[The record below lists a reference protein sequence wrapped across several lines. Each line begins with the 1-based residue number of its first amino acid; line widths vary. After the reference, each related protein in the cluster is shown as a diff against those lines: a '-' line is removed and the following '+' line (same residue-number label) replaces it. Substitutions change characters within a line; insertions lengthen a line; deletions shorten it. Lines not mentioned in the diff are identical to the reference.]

1 MMDGG
6 LSTMNLNN
14 LENYKADILKCEI
27 GTLLFNLGKTHVGFW
42 KGFFPNETGDF
53 TGYRDYYVEKYFE
66 KEIKKYPELCCFIK
80 SININFPFFSK
91 NQVEW
96 EDAFKG
102 DISRENLFK
111 NVFFRGC
118 ENINSG
124 IDKGAPKKQLKSLWI
139 SNAFGSFKEKVDV
152 KYFDRYRKNF
162 FENLDNFLNEKGYYS
177 RQFDLSHE
185 DWRGLR
191 NFVFKEIKEWYTH
204 LLSDTRF
211 PINDVTLWD
220 QAYMS
225 ASMFKATLSSMI
237 LNNQDNENRLE
248 NPRYIK
254 WSILGIQYDKLAL
267 AEKGL
272 KPAHIEWYREASRQV
287 DEAVKCFL
295 ENDYPLGNEIYRDE
309 TGIYFLIAE
318 ELKDNNNNINGLY
331 KLNKDI
337 KPKIEEKIIEIF
349 EQTFKGEVYPA
360 IFVTESS
367 RRIGNLGYLID
378 EAKNNYLK
386 SVKSENFEKLI
397 INGYDNSPQG
407 LCQVCGIR
415 LANKK
420 NDDYL
425 ICNVCKGRRDS
436 KLNNWLSNR
445 TNETIWTGEVQD
457 KNGKIALVT
466 LKFELNQWLN
476 GNLFNSLLIRDENFI
491 DTKNEIKNFISL
503 FITGENLDTVFDT
516 SEEDKSIDL
525 INKEMENANKSH
537 KKILGKNISQY
548 KKVKENKEE
557 IKNILNLLRD
567 KRWWEKPLDEK
578 YTFNGIREKDFETIF
593 SNIRSKYV
601 NKIKSIVPISVLDKI
616 SFFPKK
622 FADEAYTGCKKAKE
636 SFDDFIDQISFNSLI
651 GTDWEKLVKNS
662 LSEGSFLANDRKI
675 HWDKV
680 NNEDLDYISNLLAQ
694 FMLRKNP
701 SPARLKRTW
710 DSTKIFFEEMES
722 KILYLLNIPEER
734 RKRLVWKNIN
744 LDDGEYY
751 DGDIDFWVKDKNV
764 YLITSIEK
772 LENKKEFNLKSYN
785 SNNTN
790 SLTLKLE
797 NAKEEFYLPYFSII
811 DPTPISWQF
820 AIPAD
825 KVPFLL
831 ENIEKEYFN
840 NFRWVYGKLPLHVGI
855 VVQNY
860 KKPLYLAIKASRKIR
875 RDGISWEKLRI
886 IENGSSIK
894 QRQNKA
900 LNCANLVEIDE
911 GCKDYYSLFEKADGE
926 GEYNFYLYFDTS
938 KQAPL
943 SYVGDSNDSDIF
955 YIYPNTF
962 DFEFLETNTRRNDIY
977 YDEKGK
983 RVIKEKLNR
992 PYDLEDFKY
1001 FKMYKEFFDK
1011 KESGNSQKLISLIYS
1026 KLKDWPEDQESI
1038 KIFFLSTFTNV
1049 LDLKTEDE
1057 KNSFASILKFKDWKE
1072 LSDSKPEDFVKRL
1085 YLLLDMFDFYH
1096 KALNLV

>member
-6 LSTMNLNN
+6 LLIMNLNN
-14 LENYKADILKCEI
+14 LENYKTDILKCEI

-42 KGFFPNETGDF
+42 KDFFPNETIYF
-53 TGYRDYYVEKYFE
+53 TRYRDYYEEKYFE

-80 SININFPFFSK
+80 SININFPFFLK

-96 EDAFKG
+96 EDSFKG
-102 DISRENLFK
+102 GISRENLFEK
-111 NVFFRGC
+111 IFFKGC

-124 IDKGAPKKQLKSLWI
+124 IDKGAPKKQLQSLWI
-139 SNAFGSFKEKVDV
+139 SNAFGCFKEKVDV
-152 KYFDRYRKNF
+152 KYFDIYRKKF
-162 FENLDNFLNEKGYYS
+162 FENLNNFLNEKSYYS

-185 DWRGLR
+185 DWCALR
-191 NFVFKEIKEWYTH
+191 NFVFKEIKDWYTH

-225 ASMFKATLSSMI
+225 ASMFKATLSSML
-237 LNNQDNENRLE
+237 LNNQKDPCDDYKEKIK
-248 NPRYIK
+248 NPSNIK
-254 WSILGIQYDKLAL
+254 WSILGVQYDKLAL

-295 ENDYPLGNEIYRDE
+295 ENDHPLGNEIYRDE

-318 ELKDNNNNINGLY
+318 ELKDMNNKINGLY
-331 KLNKDI
+331 TLNKDI

-349 EQTFKGEVYPA
+349 EQTFEGEVYPA

-367 RRIGNLGYLID
+367 RRIGNLGHLVD
-378 EAKNNYLK
+378 KAKNNYLK

-407 LCQVCGIR
+407 VCQVCGIR

-425 ICNVCKGRRDS
+425 ICNVCKKRRDS

-466 LKFELNQWLN
+466 LKFELDNWLN
-476 GNLFNSLLIRDENFI
+476 GNLLS
-491 DTKNEIKNFISL
+491 TM
-503 FITGENLDTVFDT
+503 
-516 SEEDKSIDL
+516 L
-525 INKEMENANKSH
+525 INKEGNFFNLCTTLNSEIGKRIVDSCIKDYFDKSLSKLPIKEVAKSIILELTAGTRWEKNIEKYFGRKVDYEN
-537 KKILGKNISQY
+537 KKI
-548 KKVKENKEE
+548 
-557 IKNILNLLRD
+557 
-567 KRWWEKPLDEK
+567 
-578 YTFNGIREKDFETIF
+578 
-593 SNIRSKYV
+593 
-601 NKIKSIVPISVLDKI
+601 
-616 SFFPKK
+616 
-622 FADEAYTGCKKAKE
+622 
-636 SFDDFIDQISFNSLI
+636 
-651 GTDWEKLVKNS
+651 DWNT
-662 LSEGSFLANDRKI
+662 
-675 HWDKV
+675 
-680 NNEDLDYISNLLAQ
+680 LAQ
-694 FMLRKNP
+694 NEQLILFFLQFVLQKGP

-710 DSTKIFFEEMES
+710 DSTKIFFEEMQS
-722 KILYLLNIPEER
+722 KMLNLLNIPEER
-734 RKRLVWKNIN
+734 NKRLVWENIN

-772 LENKKEFNLKSYN
+772 LENKKEFNLKSYDSNISN
-785 SNNTN
+785 SQ
-790 SLTLKLE
+790 TLKLE

-825 KVPFLL
+825 RVPFLL

-875 RDGISWEKLRI
+875 RDSISWEKLRI

-900 LNCANLVEIDE
+900 LNCANLVEIEE
-911 GCKDYYSLFEKADGE
+911 GCKDYYSLFEKVNGE

-938 KQAPL
+938 KQVPL
-943 SYVGDSNDSDIF
+943 SYVEDSNDSDNF

-977 YDEKGK
+977 YDDEKGK

-1001 FKMYKEFFDK
+1001 FKLYKEFFDK
-1011 KESGNSQKLISLIYS
+1011 KESGNPQKLISLIYS
-1026 KLKDWPEDQESI
+1026 KLKDWPEEQESI
-1038 KIFFLSTFTNV
+1038 KTFFLSTFINM

-1072 LSDSKPEDFVKRL
+1072 LSDSKPEDFVERL

-1096 KALNLV
+1096 NALNLI

>member
-1 MMDGG
+1 MGGG
-6 LSTMNLNN
+6 LLIMNLNN
-14 LENYKADILKCEI
+14 LEKYKTDILKCEI

-42 KGFFPNETGDF
+42 KKFFPNETIYF
-53 TGYRDYYVEKYFE
+53 TRYRDYYEEKYFE
-66 KEIKKYPELCCFIK
+66 CELLKINQNLYDFIK
-80 SININFPFFSK
+80 STNIDFPSSSK
-91 NQVEW
+91 NQVKW
-96 EDAFKG
+96 EESFKG
-102 DISRENLFK
+102 DISSEDLFK
-111 NVFFRGC
+111 NVFFKGC

-124 IDKGAPKKQLKSLWI
+124 IDKGAPKKQLQSLWI
-139 SNAFGSFKEKVDV
+139 SNAFGCFKEKVDI
-152 KYFDRYRKNF
+152 KYLDISRKKF

-177 RQFDLSHE
+177 RQSHLSHE
-185 DWRGLR
+185 DWCELR

-225 ASMFKATLSSMI
+225 ASMFKATLSSMF
-237 LNNQDNENRLE
+237 LNTQKDFFDDHDNKNKFDNQRN
-248 NPRYIK
+248 IK

-272 KPAHIEWYREASRQV
+272 KPAHIEWYREASSQV

-318 ELKDNNNNINGLY
+318 ELKDNNNKNNNDNNNSSSSSSSSNNNNINDLY

-349 EQTFKGEVYPA
+349 EQTFEGEVYPA

-367 RRIGNLGYLID
+367 RRIGNLGHLID
-378 EAKNNYLK
+378 KAKNNYLK
-386 SVKSENFEKLI
+386 SLKSENFEKLI

-407 LCQVCGIR
+407 VCQVCGIR
-415 LANKK
+415 MANKK

-425 ICNVCKGRRDS
+425 ICNVCKKRRDS

-466 LKFELNQWLN
+466 LKFELDNWLN
-476 GNLFNSLLIRDENFI
+476 GNLLS
-491 DTKNEIKNFISL
+491 TM
-503 FITGENLDTVFDT
+503 
-516 SEEDKSIDL
+516 L
-525 INKEMENANKSH
+525 INKEGNFSNLCTTLNSEID
-537 KKILGKNISQY
+537 KKIEDSCIKDYFDKSLSRRPIKEVATSIILELTVGTRWEKNFGR
-548 KKVKENKEE
+548 KVDYENK
-557 IKNILNLLRD
+557 
-567 KRWWEKPLDEK
+567 
-578 YTFNGIREKDFETIF
+578 
-593 SNIRSKYV
+593 
-601 NKIKSIVPISVLDKI
+601 KI
-616 SFFPKK
+616 
-622 FADEAYTGCKKAKE
+622 
-636 SFDDFIDQISFNSLI
+636 
-651 GTDWEKLVKNS
+651 DWNT
-662 LSEGSFLANDRKI
+662 
-675 HWDKV
+675 
-680 NNEDLDYISNLLAQ
+680 LAQ
-694 FMLRKNP
+694 NEQLILFFLQFVLQKGS
-701 SPARLKRTW
+701 SPARLKRIW
-710 DSTKIFFEEMES
+710 DSTKIFFEEMQS
-722 KILYLLNIPEER
+722 KMLYLVNIPEER
-734 RKRLVWKNIN
+734 SKRLVWENIS

-751 DGDIDFWVKDKNV
+751 DGDIDFWVKNKNV

-772 LENKKEFNLKSYN
+772 LENKKEFNLKSYDSNISN
-785 SNNTN
+785 SQ
-790 SLTLKLE
+790 TLKLE
-797 NAKEEFYLPYFSII
+797 NKKEEFYLPYFSII

-825 KVPFLL
+825 RVPFLL

-875 RDGISWEKLRI
+875 RDGISWKNLQI

-894 QRQNKA
+894 QSQNKA
-900 LNCANLVEIDE
+900 LNCANLVETDE
-911 GCKDYYSLFEKADGE
+911 GCKDYYSLFEKVDGK

-938 KQAPL
+938 KQVPL
-943 SYVGDSNDSDIF
+943 SHVEDSNDSERF

-977 YDEKGK
+977 YDGKGK

-1001 FKMYKEFFDK
+1001 FKLYKEFFDK

-1026 KLKDWPEDQESI
+1026 KLKDWPEDQKSI
-1038 KIFFLSTFTNV
+1038 KTFFLSTFINV

-1072 LSDSKPEDFVKRL
+1072 LSDSKPEDFVERL

-1096 KALNLV
+1096 NALNFI